1 MDDLNQVAIAGRLTR
16 DPQLRTTRNGTT
28 ICNVRIA
35 CNKMFFNVKVWGDAG
50 RDLAA
55 STSRGDI
62 IQVEGRLDW
71 YEWSPGDG
79 PRREFVGVVASDTP
93 GSVKCIASAPK
104 PALVMAGDG
113 AVAMGMGQVAEANA
127 TQELASAIA
136 AQSAT
141 VDLGFTANSSPDAGN
156 VAAMAPT
163 PQTPGVVDPVSGG
176 LSLPQAPGSVS
187 PITPSP
193 QFQAP
198 GELATAPF
206 ASTGQAVAPFA
217 SAEQQPPAF
226 TGAPAPAF
234 VQGVDAVPLPAESD
248 LAANSSAFGG
258 TPAVR
263 DSTVQQITE
272 PAFASPTAAFV
283 APAMPASLAGTEVPD
298 GLAAYQA
305 MPAAQDSA
313 DAGVSGVQ
321 ADEIVHDENAA
332 LAADPEHEVIA
343 EDSRFI

>member
-104 PALVMAGDG
+104 PALMMASDG

-141 VDLGFTANSSPDAGN
+141 VDIGFGTNANPDTGN
-156 VAAMAPT
+156 VAAMATT
-163 PQTPGVVDPVSGG
+163 PQTPGIADPVSGG
-176 LSLPQAPGSVS
+176 FSLPQAPESVS
-187 PITPSP
+187 PIAPSP
-193 QFQAP
+193 QFQAA
-198 GELATAPF
+198 GEVAGAPF
-206 ASTGQAVAPFA
+206 ASPEQAVAPFA
-217 SAEQQPPAF
+217 SVQAPTAF
-226 TGAPAPAF
+226 SGAPAPAF

-248 LAANSSAFGG
+248 LAANSSAFSGA
-258 TPAVR
+258 PAVS
-263 DSTVQQITE
+263 DSTVQQISE
-272 PAFASPTAAFV
+272 PAFASPTAGFV
-283 APAMPASLAGTEVPD
+283 APAMPASLAGTEVPN
-298 GLAAYQA
+298 GLAA
-305 MPAAQDSA
+305 
-313 DAGVSGVQ
+313 
-321 ADEIVHDENAA
+321 
-332 LAADPEHEVIA
+332 
-343 EDSRFI
+343 

>member
-104 PALVMAGDG
+104 PALMMAGDG
-113 AVAMGMGQVAEANA
+113 AIVMGAGQVGEANA

-141 VDLGFTANSSPDAGN
+141 VDLGFGATPSPDAGA
-156 VAAMAPT
+156 VAAL

-176 LSLPQAPGSVS
+176 VSLPQAPESVG
-187 PITPSP
+187 PLAPSQP
-193 QFQAP
+193 FQAA
-198 GELATAPF
+198 GEVAAAPF
-206 ASTGQAVAPFA
+206 ASTGQAPFA

-226 TGAPAPAF
+226 SDAPAPAF
-234 VQGVDAVPLPAESD
+234 VQGVDAVPLPPESD
-248 LAANSSAFGG
+248 LTANSSAFGG
-258 TPAVR
+258 TPAVS

-272 PAFASPTAAFV
+272 PAFASPTTPFV
-283 APAMPASLAGTEVPD
+283 APAMPASLAGTGVPD
-298 GLAAYQA
+298 GLAAYQDI
-305 MPAAQDSA
+305 PAAQSPA
-313 DAGVSGVQ
+313 DDGVSGVEV
-321 ADEIVHDENAA
+321 DEIVHDENAA